1 MTNLIE
7 ETRIAKCWFAF
18 EAFEPATVIIRVSG
32 MSMVW
37 NPQSMNIITAHEP
50 AAVII
55 RVSDMSMVWNPQSM
69 NIITAHEPAAVIIS
83 RFWYIQGTEHSV
95 YEYHYST

>member
-1 MTNLIE
+1 
-7 ETRIAKCWFAF
+7 
-18 EAFEPATVIIRVSG
+18 

-83 RFWYIQGTEHSV
+83 RFWYIQGTGPLVCTDLAEQTSDAI
-95 YEYHYST
+95 